1 MNTPKAIELAFTL
14 MLRKYAELG
23 ADTLVRPWQSLSSE
37 GSFHPDDD
45 RTFPCIDVRFS
56 PDQYN
61 DDQATLVCIGS
72 IEARS
77 HADDDTDHAQVSAM
91 YEAIHDV
98 ALLIFAD
105 SQGRVT
111 VHEKAGRY
119 AEFVDLVLE
128 LSENQCRV
136 GGITLESGTPPMLD
150 EQNINTIGI
159 GFGVHFSYAHT

>member
-14 MLRKYAELG
+14 MLRQYAELG

-61 DDQATLVCIGS
+61 ADQATLVCIGS
-72 IEARS
+72 IDARS
-77 HADDDTDHAQVSAM
+77 HADDDTDHQQVSAM

-111 VHEKAGRY
+111 GEKAGLY
-119 AEFVDLVLE
+119 AEFVALVLE

-159 GFGVHFSYAHT
+159 GFGVHFSYSHT

>member
-14 MLRKYAELG
+14 MLRQYAELG
-23 ADTLVRPWQSLSSE
+23 SDTLVRPWQSLSSE
-37 GSFHPDDD
+37 GAFRPNDD

-61 DDQATLVCIGS
+61 EDQATLVCLGS

-77 HADDDTDHAQVSAM
+77 HADDDTDHQQASAM
-91 YEAIHDV
+91 YEAIHNV

-111 VHEKAGRY
+111 GAKAGLY
-119 AEFVDLVLE
+119 AEFVALVLK

-159 GFGVHFSYAHT
+159 GIGVHFSYAHT